1 MTKIVAALALATALH
16 AFQATSSI
24 GGQVLNSADDEPV
37 NGVEL
42 VLTAAASAS
51 TPLKFVTETRGLFLF
66 ENLPPGRYVLFAEHE
81 GFARQVYGSRGNP
94 LAGITLS
101 LAAGQEM
108 NDLQFNLIPGSTI
121 SGKILDGAG
130 NPVPKATVL
139 ALQPIYRRGSKEYIP
154 LGSAASDENGE
165 YRLANLG
172 PGNYLLSASS
182 RNGEG
187 IATFYPNSANLSSA
201 AAVAVGAGAAAA
213 GKDIRMVKATTF
225 RVAGK
230 LAAENAAAAIGWLT
244 RKGADATSLVTRVAA
259 PIDPD
264 GSFVFPNVPP
274 GAYVLT
280 ATEQDGVAPA
290 SAPLSVTVAAKNVEG
305 IVLKPQA
312 SGELPGAISM
322 SVADVPLPKGVQVV
336 LEAADSLI
344 PRPPRAAV
352 GDDGKFTL
360 KNLAPGR
367 YIAHVQMPD
376 TLYVRSVRYRGLD
389 VTENGFEFGGGVPA
403 LLLISLSSSG
413 AVVEGRVRG
422 ADGIPVP
429 GAVVAL
435 TPSLP
440 RYSRYRETTTDQN
453 GAFTIPGVAPG
464 EYKIYSWDQI
474 ETGAYQNAEWLRQY
488 EPRGRAI
495 VAKQDGHEVMSLKA
509 IQ

>member
-1 MTKIVAALALATALH
+1 MLIAVLALATASH
-16 AFQATSSI
+16 ASQTSASI

-37 NGVEL
+37 NGVVL

-66 ENLPPGRYVLFAEHE
+66 ENLAPGRYVLFAESE
-81 GFARQVYGSRGNP
+81 GFARQVFGSRGNP

-101 LAAGQEM
+101 LGPGQEM
-108 NDLQFNLIPGSTI
+108 NDLEFNLIPGSTI
-121 SGKILDGAG
+121 SGKILDAAG
-130 NPVPKATVL
+130 NPVRKATVL
-139 ALQPIYRRGSKEYIP
+139 ALQPIYRRGSKEYVP
-154 LGSAASDENGE
+154 LGSAASDEKGE

-172 PGNYLLSASS
+172 PGNYLLSAAA
-182 RNGEG
+182 RDGEG
-187 IATFYPNSANLSSA
+187 IATFYPNSADLANA
-201 AAVAVGAGAAAA
+201 AAVTVGAGAAAT
-213 GKDIRMVKATTF
+213 GTDIRMVKAATF

-230 LAAENAAAAIGWLT
+230 LGAENAAASIAWLT
-244 RKGADATSLVTRVAA
+244 RKGAGATALVTRVATS
-259 PIDPD
+259 IDSD

-274 GAYVLT
+274 GTYAAT

-290 SAPLSVTVAAKNVEG
+290 SAPLNVVVTAKDVEG
-305 IVLKPQA
+305 IVLKPEA
-312 SGELPGAISM
+312 SGELIGTISM
-322 SVADVPLPKGVQVV
+322 SAADVPLPKGVQVV
-336 LEAADSLI
+336 LEAADTLI

-360 KNLAPGR
+360 KNLAGGR
-367 YIAHVQMPD
+367 YIAHVQMPE

-403 LLLISLSSSG
+403 LLLISLSANG

-422 ADGIPVP
+422 ADGIPMP

-435 TPSLP
+435 VPSVR
-440 RYSRYRETTTDQN
+440 RYSRYRETTTDQY
-453 GAFTIPGVAPG
+453 GAFTIAGVTPG

-474 ETGAYQNAEWLRQY
+474 ETGAYQNAEWLKQY
-488 EPRGRAI
+488 ELKGRAV
-495 VAKQDGHEVMSLKA
+495 VAKQDGHETVALRA